1 MLALDEQ
8 WTDATRWPR
17 GSDQFVESFAKGLLV
32 IAAFSQE
39 RGLTLTGVAQRTGLP
54 RAGVR
59 RLLHTLVT
67 LGMAHQDGD
76 VFSLSPRVLQLGF
89 AYLSSLSLREVAQP
103 IIETL
108 SREANEVVAIS
119 VLDGPNVLY
128 ITRAEVTSVLRR
140 GLTIGSR
147 IPAFCTSMGRV
158 LLSGLSPEECRAR
171 LMNSD
176 RHAWTR
182 QTVTDVRKLEKEI
195 TKVRE
200 QGWSIVTDELEVGA
214 FGIAAP
220 IRDKGGRTIAAINL
234 STNLARHSPAA
245 LIKKFLPRLL
255 KAADEISSHMV

>member
-8 WTDATRWPR
+8 WTDATRWPP

-158 LLSGLSPEECRAR
+158 LLGSFAGRMQGAPHEP
-171 LMNSD
+171 D

>member
-8 WTDATRWPR
+8 WTDATRWPP

-54 RAGVR
+54 RASVR

-158 LLSGLSPEECRAR
+158 LLGSFAGRMQGAPHEP
-171 LMNSD
+171 D